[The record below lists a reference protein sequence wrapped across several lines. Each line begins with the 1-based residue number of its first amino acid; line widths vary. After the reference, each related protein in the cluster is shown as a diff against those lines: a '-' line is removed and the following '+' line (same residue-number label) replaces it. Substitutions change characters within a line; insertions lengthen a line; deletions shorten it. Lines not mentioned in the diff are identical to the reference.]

1 LCFSFQCKLLHQ
13 FPERIISDKK
23 KFNTVTKKTTKVKV
37 ETMKEDEEV
46 QNRYFVDETEE
57 SSEIKIPEKMKFD
70 SLPAY
75 IPL

>member
-1 LCFSFQCKLLHQ
+1 
-13 FPERIISDKK
+13 
-23 KFNTVTKKTTKVKV
+23 VKV